1 MDGKPITM
9 GSSEWQY
16 DQTRRTLEW
25 RMPRQVWLLKITGGR
40 IEGTL
45 TLTDGTILR
54 NMTLQKDR

>member
-1 MDGKPITM
+1 M

-25 RMPRQVWLLKITGGR
+25 RMPGQVWLLKITGGR
-40 IEGTL
+40 IEETL